1 MTQIII
7 YQKPTCSTCRKV
19 IKIVEKSGKPFIAV
33 NYYKKPLTKSRL
45 KELLKKGGFKAK
57 KVLRANED
65 IYKSLGLAKTEKSE
79 DELIDLIIKHPD
91 ILQRPLVEKGSKV
104 IMARPPETIEEIL

>member
-19 IKIVEKSGKPFIAV
+19 VKLVEESGKPFTTI
-33 NYYKKPLTKSRL
+33 NYYEKPLTKSRL
-45 KELLKKGGFKAK
+45 KELLKKGGLKAK
-57 KVLRANED
+57 NVLRTKEH
-65 IYKSLGLAKTEKSE
+65 IYKSFGLAKTERSE

-91 ILQRPLVEKGSKV
+91 ILQRPLVEKGNKV

>member
-7 YQKPTCSTCRKV
+7 YQKPTCSTCRKA

-33 NYYKKPLTKSRL
+33 NYYEKPLTKSRL

-57 KVLRANED
+57 KVLRAKED
-65 IYKSLGLAKTEKSE
+65 IYKFLGLAKTEKSE
-79 DELIDLIIKHPD
+79 DELIDLIIKHPNL
-91 ILQRPLVEKGSKV
+91 LQRPLVEKGSKV